1 MKTIVIYDIS
11 DDRKRTKLSDHL
23 KGYGLSRIQY
33 SGFYGLLNSHDR
45 HVLVL
50 EVGRYISGSR
60 DSIYV
65 IPLCDR
71 CSRLVRIVTDRVR
84 GLGEAGAVEYVE

>member
-1 MKTIVIYDIS
+1 MRTIVIYDIS
-11 DDRKRTKLSDHL
+11 DDRKRTKLSDYL
-23 KGYGLSRIQY
+23 KGYGLRRIQY
-33 SGFYGLLNSHDR
+33 SGFYGLLNGHDR

-50 EVGRYISGSR
+50 EAGRYISSPR

-84 GLGEAGAVEYVE
+84 GLEEAGAVDYV